1 MVLLKYNREAA
12 HNTTNTVRHDS
23 YSTSNVQTQNTH
35 NTTRTQNAKQKGEKE
50 KSLAA

>member
-35 NTTRTQNAKQKGEKE
+35 NTTRTQNAKQKGEK